1 MLCSQATRSQ
11 TPPRFAGATLSKS
24 LSIALL
30 LVGLLTASTSL
41 AESRAIA
48 IDDFFAFERVGSPRI
63 SPDGTLVGYTV
74 RSTDFEE
81 DRSETA
87 LWLTPISPDD
97 DRKPWR
103 VTAPGYSASRPRWSP
118 DGTKLAFLT
127 ARKTYKEE
135 ATTQVWSF
143 DLRGGDAQPLTAVEQ
158 GVDGFDW
165 SPDGKRLLLTITD
178 PKPEDLLDED
188 ERAKEPPKPHVID
201 RLQFKRDY
209 AGYLDRRR
217 SHLYVFD
224 LGSETLRQITS
235 GDYDHGDAAWSP
247 DGKLVVFS
255 SNRTAEPDGNENS
268 ELWIVS
274 ADNTDQGK
282 TLRQLT
288 DNPGAD
294 YAPTWSPDGKEI
306 AYLTGI
312 EPELLW
318 YATTHLA
325 VVPLDGGS
333 SRLLTRDLDRNVSA
347 PQYTPDGAGILF
359 NLEDSGARQLARI
372 SPRGGAITRLVGGDR
387 SVRGT
392 SQNAH
397 GQLAL
402 LVSEPH
408 LPGEVHRIGDDGKL
422 QQLTRVNQPLLEQ
435 LTLGEVRNVQFP
447 SADGTEIEGFITL
460 PPGYDERLRYPTLL
474 RIHGGPTAQYDFQ
487 FDFESQL
494 FAAHGFVVVRT
505 NPRGSTGYGQDFSK
519 AIFADWGN
527 KDFED
532 VMAGIDYAIEEGY
545 SDPDRLGVGGW
556 SYGGILTNYVITKTD
571 RFEAAITGASEV
583 LYIANY
589 GHDHYQ
595 QQWER
600 ELGLP
605 WENRQAWERI
615 SPFNQVEKIVTPTL
629 IMCGQLDWNV
639 PVQNSEQLYQA
650 LRRLG
655 RTTQLVVYPGEHH
668 GLRKLAFQKD
678 RYERYLAWYDRYVK
692 GEAPAASDPKEA
704 ASR

>member
-1 MLCSQATRSQ
+1 MRSM
-11 TPPRFAGATLSKS
+11 PAICLATL
-24 LSIALL
+24 
-30 LVGLLTASTSL
+30 LVL
-41 AESRAIA
+41 ACFATPAAIHA
-48 IDDFFAFERVGSPRI
+48 APLAITIDDYFALQNVGAPRI
-63 SPDGTLVGYTV
+63 SPDGTHVAYTV
-74 RSTDFEE
+74 RTIDFEA

-87 LWLTPISPDD
+87 LWLMPLDD
-97 DRKPWR
+97 AEDRPTKDPKSDSADTAAWR
-103 VTAPGYSASRPRWSP
+103 LTAPGYSAGRPRWSP
-118 DGTKLAFLT
+118 DGTRLAFLA
-127 ARKTYKEE
+127 ARKIHDEE
-135 ATTQVWSF
+135 AASQVWAF
-143 DLRGGDAQPLTAVEQ
+143 DLRGGDAQPLTAVDQ
-158 GVDGFDW
+158 GVDSFDW

-178 PKPEDLLDED
+178 PKPEDLLDEA
-188 ERAKEPPKPHVID
+188 ERAKAPPKPHVID

-217 SHLYVFD
+217 SHLYVYD
-224 LGSETLRQITS
+224 LQSEALRQITS
-235 GDYDHGDAAWSP
+235 GDYDDRGGAWSP
-247 DGKLVVFS
+247 DGKLVVFV
-255 SNRTAEPDGNENS
+255 SNRTDEPDGNENT

-274 ADNTDQGK
+274 ADNTDQGE
-282 TLRQLT
+282 TMRQLT
-288 DNPGAD
+288 DNPGTD

-306 AYLTGI
+306 AYLTSI
-312 EPELLW
+312 APELLW

-325 VVPLDGGS
+325 VTAVDGS
-333 SRLLTRDLDRNVSA
+333 PPRLLTRDLDRNVSA
-347 PQYTPDGAGILF
+347 PQYTPDGTGILF
-359 NLEDSGARQLARI
+359 NLEDSGARHLARI
-372 SPRGGAITRLVGGDR
+372 SPRGGAIERIVDGDR
-387 SVRGT
+387 SVRAT
-392 SQNAH
+392 SQSRR
-397 GQLAL
+397 GRLVL

-408 LPGEVHRIGDDGKL
+408 RPWEVHGVGDDGRL
-422 QQLTRVNQPLLEQ
+422 EQLTRVNEPLLER
-435 LTLGEVRNVQFP
+435 LTLGEVRNVHFS
-447 SADGTEIEGFITL
+447 SADGTEIEGFITV
-460 PPGYDERLRYPTLL
+460 PPGYDSRLRYPTLL

-494 FAAHGFVVVRT
+494 FAAHGYVVVRT
-505 NPRGSTGYGQDFSK
+505 NPRGSTGYGEDFSK

-532 VMAGIDYAIEEGY
+532 VMAGIDYAIEQGY

-571 RFEAAITGASEV
+571 RFEGAITGASEV

-605 WENRQAWERI
+605 WENREAWERI

-678 RYERYLAWYDRYVK
+678 RYERYLDWYDRYVK
-692 GEAPAASDPKEA
+692 GETSASPQDGSSHP
-704 ASR
+704 